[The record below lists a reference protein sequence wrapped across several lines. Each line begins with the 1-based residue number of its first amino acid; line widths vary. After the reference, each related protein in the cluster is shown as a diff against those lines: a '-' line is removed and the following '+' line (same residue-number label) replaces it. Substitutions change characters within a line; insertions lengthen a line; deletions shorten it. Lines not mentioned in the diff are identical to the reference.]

1 MHYRDTFYSGDKVVI
16 ANTII
21 TSIIIVQS
29 LDKPNSNHILTH
41 IFGTKNEYLPK
52 KGAFLKMKEE
62 AIIPNL

>member
-1 MHYRDTFYSGDKVVI
+1 MHYRDTSYSEDKVVI

-21 TSIIIVQS
+21 ALS
-29 LDKPNSNHILTH
+29 LDMANSNHILTH
-41 IFGTKNEYLPK
+41 IFETRNECPPK